1 MEKKKGSK
9 RQSDKSETNND
20 QIKKSNPGDA
30 DPNKN
35 EDARRNLNEHT
46 RKDFDK

>member
-1 MEKKKGSK
+1 MKKQKEAVK
-9 RQSDKSETNND
+9 KSHKDETSNE

-35 EDARRNLNEHT
+35 EDARRDLNEHT
-46 RKDFDK
+46 RKDFD